1 VVEGGMGMY
10 LYEGSACRMGQDL
23 GSNGSVWKNM
33 RFIR

>member
-23 GSNGSVWKNM
+23 GNNGYVQKNM
-33 RFIR
+33 RFVS